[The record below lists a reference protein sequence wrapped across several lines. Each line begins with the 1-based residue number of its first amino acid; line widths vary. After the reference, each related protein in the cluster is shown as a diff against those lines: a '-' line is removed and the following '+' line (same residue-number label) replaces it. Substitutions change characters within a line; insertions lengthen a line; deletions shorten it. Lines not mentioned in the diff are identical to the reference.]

1 MKTSTATQSTPTTY
15 NGWKNRQ
22 TWNVAL
28 WLGNDEG
35 LYRLVMSYI
44 EMRKRVAERT
54 NSALKLSY
62 AGFLAHSG
70 LSGERT
76 PDNIS
81 FSGTRLSYRELSAMI
96 REFAD

>member
-22 TWNVAL
+22 TWNIAL
-28 WLGNDEG
+28 WISNDEG
-35 LYRLVMSYI
+35 LYRSAMSYI
-44 EMRKRVAERT
+44 EMRKAVAERT
-54 NSALKLSY
+54 GSALKISY
-62 AGFLAHSG
+62 GGFLLHSG

-81 FSGTRLSYRELSAMI
+81 FSGTRLCYRELSAMLK
-96 REFAD
+96 EFAE